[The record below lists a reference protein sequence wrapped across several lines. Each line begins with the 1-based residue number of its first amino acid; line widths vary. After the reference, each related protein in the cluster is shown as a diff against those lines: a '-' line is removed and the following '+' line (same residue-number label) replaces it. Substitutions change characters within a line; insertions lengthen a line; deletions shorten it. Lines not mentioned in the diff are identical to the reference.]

1 MPPFDH
7 YLRMYN
13 DGKCSEGSIYIL
25 KVMLLWPSTI
35 RKVGYYF
42 WVHYLYGHL
51 EWKSVDLKRS
61 VYLKRETDFAVCFFN
76 QCLNIETW
84 SNSFQIA
91 VHILNKRLRQV
102 FTYIISVFLSE
113 YGKGENIW
121 KISLGTVGYLFV
133 FGKHGRQICF
143 LICRSKLVE
152 TRSKPYSGGTVL
164 NIDQSYKW
172 HRLPPSSNRAFL

>member
-13 DGKCSEGSIYIL
+13 DGKSSEDSIYIFESYAA
-25 KVMLLWPSTI
+25 WPSII

-42 WVHYLYGHL
+42 WVDSLYGHL

-61 VYLKRETDFAVCFFN
+61 VYFKRATDFAVCFFN

-84 SNSFQIA
+84 SNSLQIA

-102 FTYIISVFLSE
+102 STYIISVFLSE

-121 KISLGTVGYLFV
+121 KSISWHSRLFV
-133 FGKHGRQICF
+133 RFWKTWQTN
-143 LICRSKLVE
+143 LL
-152 TRSKPYSGGTVL
+152 
-164 NIDQSYKW
+164 SYM
-172 HRLPPSSNRAFL
+172 